1 MTEDPFPR
9 GTKKLK
15 GSDGFRIRVGDYR
28 ILYRVNSASHLVTV
42 GAIKHRKEAYR

>member
-1 MTEDPFPR
+1 MTQDPFPR

-15 GSDGFRIRVGDYR
+15 GTDGFRIRVGDYR
-28 ILYRVNSASHLVTV
+28 ILYRVDPASHVITV